1 MSAWSSIVVL
11 NGFSYNAAK
20 KEIVL
25 NPRWKPAHFVSFW
38 FTGLGW
44 GTFTFVGLPKA
55 SDVELS
61 VIEGKLPVGSFALS
75 VSTRNKSYLA
85 VDGKVI
91 KHELKQGPQ
100 VVKCALNQPITLSA
114 GSTLKLSL

>member
-1 MSAWSSIVVL
+1 M
-11 NGFSYNAAK
+11 NGFAYNAAK

-25 NPRWKPAHFVSFW
+25 NPRWKPARFVSLW

-44 GTFTFVGLPKA
+44 GTFTFVRLPKT

-61 VIEGKLPVGSFALS
+61 VIKGKLPVGSFALG
-75 VSTRNKSYLA
+75 VSTRNKSYLT

-91 KHELKQGPQ
+91 EHESKQGPQ
-100 VVKCALNQPITLSA
+100 LVECVLNQPITLSA
-114 GSTLKLSL
+114 GSTLKLSV